1 MSRADLVQGIIENF
15 SRLSHTGGRRHR
27 MCAHRFGG
35 VELSPAQIGVMH
47 AISHHRIMTTNKIA
61 ESMGV
66 TKSAVSQVTEPLVRE
81 GLIIRQADHRDRR
94 IAHLSVTHKGH
105 RIMRLAKKHAFED
118 VREAFDVLTDNELEV
133 LHDLSK
139 KMSNKNIA

>member
-15 SRLSHTGGRRHR
+15 SRLSHSGGRRHR
-27 MCAHRFGG
+27 VCTHRFGG

-61 ESMGV
+61 ESIGV
-66 TKSAVSQVTEPLVRE
+66 TKSAVSQVTEPLVKE
-81 GLIIRQADHRDRR
+81 GLITREADHRDRR

-105 RIMRLAKKHAFED
+105 RLMHMAKRHTVED
-118 VREAFDVLTDNELEV
+118 AREAFGALSEDELRLLLE
-133 LHDLSK
+133 LSQ
-139 KMSNKNIA
+139 KMLNKQS

>member
-15 SRLSHTGGRRHR
+15 SRLSHSGGKRHR
-27 MCAHRFGG
+27 LCTRRLGG

-61 ESMGV
+61 ESIGV
-66 TKSAVSQVTEPLVRE
+66 TKSAVSQVAEPLVKE
-81 GLIIRQADHRDRR
+81 GLLERTTDLQDRR

-105 RIMRLAKKHAFED
+105 RLMHLAKRHAVED
-118 VREAFDVLTDNELEV
+118 AREAFDALSDDELKLLLE
-133 LHDLSK
+133 LSQK
-139 KMSNKNIA
+139 IAKQN